1 MCRITSIA
9 GCSDGSGTC
18 VSNMK
23 LNTVV
28 TKLGA
33 DGKTE
38 GEWIYDTHDQDAI
51 FDKVA
56 EITGDEEEAGELLMW
71 NELAPVNDTYEFEG
85 GMAKI
90 IEIRKDA
97 EIRRIANE

>member
-1 MCRITSIA
+1 MCRITNIA

-18 VSNMK
+18 VSDMK
-23 LNTVV
+23 LKTVV

-33 DGKTE
+33 DGEPE
-38 GEWIYDTHDQDAI
+38 GEWTYDTYDQDAI
-51 FDKVA
+51 FDKVT

-90 IEIRKDA
+90 IEIRKNA